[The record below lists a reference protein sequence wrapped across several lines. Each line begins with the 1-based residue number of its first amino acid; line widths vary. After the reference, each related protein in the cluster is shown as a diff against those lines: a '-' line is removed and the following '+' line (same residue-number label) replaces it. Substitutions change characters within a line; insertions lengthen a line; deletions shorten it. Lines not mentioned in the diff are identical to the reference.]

1 GERRV
6 VLAQLSLVGIGRGAH
21 CRIRNV
27 VLSENEIHFQPTN
40 RKCGLNGLCRE
51 IETTAFKANVE
62 GSATTSTLAASKGW
76 ARSDSSPSASA
87 QYISAS
93 FRYWRLCRSAFAT
106 IMRLANS
113 FAFARELSI
122 CDCRAETNAQAQTY
136 VPRTARK
143 EQIYDP
149 RNLVPRLIRK
159 ALSGARA
166 QGGGRAAEQRD
177 ELAASHH
184 SITSSALACNV
195 SGTVRPSAFAV

>member
-1 GERRV
+1 
-6 VLAQLSLVGIGRGAH
+6 
-21 CRIRNV
+21 
-27 VLSENEIHFQPTN
+27 
-40 RKCGLNGLCRE
+40 
-51 IETTAFKANVE
+51 
-62 GSATTSTLAASKGW
+62 
-76 ARSDSSPSASA
+76 
-87 QYISAS
+87 
-93 FRYWRLCRSAFAT
+93 
-106 IMRLANS
+106 M
-113 FAFARELSI
+113 
-122 CDCRAETNAQAQTY
+122 AETNAQAQTY

-195 SGTVRPSAFAV
+195 SGTVRPSAFAVLRLMISSNLVGCITGRLAGFSPLSIRPL